1 MLDESLKTTK
11 KRLVAA
17 TLIAVMLSGCA
28 QTTGWLD
35 SVRDG
40 DSDASDEPVNLG
52 APAADDYLDEL
63 SGLSSDDPALQAEI
77 FADSQAA
84 AQLTPNP
91 STTLRY
97 ALALATPGHPG
108 SDPQQAQSI
117 LRELMTQTAVMTT
130 AEVALATI
138 PQIAR
143 SAPKRRPSISAW
155 PRSRP
160 RTAVCGRISRTRK
173 ANSMLSPRSSV
184 RFAIRISSGRPL
196 NFGRATVGARIG
208 AQSGRSLNQSRFEN
222 RSCRECNRV
231 LQPFPPE
238 QFLAEALR

>member
-138 PQIAR
+138 YLKSTEELILLGSEAR
-143 SAPKRRPSISAW
+143 RLRASTNRAQ
-155 PRSRP
+155 
-160 RTAVCGRISRTRK
+160 RTEEA
-173 ANSMLSPRSSV
+173 A
-184 RFAIRISSGRPL
+184 L
-196 NFGRATVGARIG
+196 NQRLATVEA
-208 AQSGRSLNQSRFEN
+208 EN
-222 RSCRECNRV
+222 RRLRQDLED
-231 LQPFPPE
+231 
-238 QFLAEALR
+238 AESKLDAITSIERSIRDQD